1 MLVTWLGWRAH
12 PRNRLGATPDP
23 HVQKRSPVKN
33 QDEIGAGRPVA
44 VVIGAST
51 GIGAA
56 LGRKLVEKGFL
67 VALVARRAEKLD
79 LLAAELNARF
89 PTKGNVPVA
98 RPYPHDVRDFDS
110 VAKLFDRIRHDMGES
125 GGELS
130 VVVYAAGTMPPGE
143 HDRWTFEEERAT
155 VETNLMGALAWLDVS
170 AEVLRRIGR
179 GTIVGISSVAGDR
192 GRKGN
197 SAYMASKAGLTTYLE
212 SLRYRLHGTGVRVVT
227 VKPGYVATPM
237 TAGMKLPR
245 PLTISADEA
254 AASIARLCVS
264 GGSIAYIP
272 GYWRLIML
280 VVKSLPAALLVRL
293 PI

>member
-1 MLVTWLGWRAH
+1 M
-12 PRNRLGATPDP
+12 
-23 HVQKRSPVKN
+23 KN
-33 QDEIGAGRPVA
+33 HDEIWAGRPVA

-56 LGRKLVEKGFL
+56 LGRKLVEQGFL

-79 LLAAELNARF
+79 ALAAELNARF
-89 PTKGNVPVA
+89 PAKGNVPVA
-98 RPYPHDVRDFDS
+98 RPYLHDVRDFDA
-110 VAKLFDRIRHDMGES
+110 VAELFDRIRHEMGES

-130 VVVYAAGTMPPGE
+130 VVIYAAGTMPPGE
-143 HDRWTFEEERAT
+143 HDRWTFEDERAM
-155 VETNLMGALAWLDVS
+155 VETNLLGAMAWLDAS
-170 AEVLRRIGR
+170 ADVLRRIGR

-237 TAGMKLPR
+237 TAGMKLPG
-245 PLTISADEA
+245 PLMISANEA
-254 AASIARLCVS
+254 AESIARLCL
-264 GGSIAYIP
+264 GGGTVAYIP

-280 VVKSLPAALLVRL
+280 VVKSLPGALLVRL

>member
-1 MLVTWLGWRAH
+1 
-12 PRNRLGATPDP
+12 
-23 HVQKRSPVKN
+23 VKN
-33 QDEIGAGRPVA
+33 QDKIRAGRPVA

-56 LGRKLVEKGFL
+56 LGRKLIEKGFL
-67 VALVARRAEKLD
+67 VALVARRVEKLD
-79 LLAAELNARF
+79 LLAAELNVRYPA
-89 PTKGNVPVA
+89 KGNVQVA
-98 RPYPHDVRDFDS
+98 RPYPHDVRDFAS
-110 VAKLFDRIRHDMGES
+110 IAELLDRIRHDMGES

-130 VVVYAAGTMPPGE
+130 VVIYAAGIMPPGE
-143 HDRWTFEEERAT
+143 HDRWTLEEERAT
-155 VETNLMGALAWLDVS
+155 VETNLVGAMAWLDAS
-170 AEVLRRIGR
+170 ADVLRRIGR

-227 VKPGYVATPM
+227 AKPGYVVTPM
-237 TAGMKLPR
+237 TAGMKLPG
-245 PLTISADEA
+245 PLMISADQA
-254 AASIARLCVS
+254 AGRIARLCL
-264 GGSIAYIP
+264 GGGTVAYIP

-280 VVKSLPAALLVRL
+280 VVKSLPAAILVRL

>member
-1 MLVTWLGWRAH
+1 
-12 PRNRLGATPDP
+12 
-23 HVQKRSPVKN
+23 VKN
-33 QDEIGAGRPVA
+33 QGEIRAGRPVA

-56 LGRKLVEKGFL
+56 LGRKLVERGFL
-67 VALVARRAEKLD
+67 VALVARQREQLD
-79 LLAAELNARF
+79 SLAAELNARF
-89 PTKGNVPVA
+89 PGTANNGMLPVA
-98 RPYPHDVRDFDS
+98 RPYPHDVRDFNS
-110 VAKLFDRIRHDMGES
+110 VAELFDRIRRDMGEC

-130 VVVYAAGTMPPGE
+130 VVVYAAGIMPPGE
-143 HDRWTFEEERAT
+143 HDHWAFEEERAT
-155 VETNLMGALAWLDVS
+155 VETNLLGAMAWLDAS
-170 AEVLRRIGR
+170 ADVLRRIGR

-254 AASIARLCVS
+254 AGSIARLCM
-264 GGSIAYIP
+264 GGRTVAYIP

-280 VVKSLPAALLVRL
+280 VVKSMPAALLVRL